1 MHDHSM
7 RNQLRSSGTR
17 ASRILAL
24 LAAFSAPFLA
34 AVGTAEAQLRVV
46 NYNIAKLA
54 GDGPSL
60 RATLAEMAL
69 DNARGFAVAPAI
81 LAFQEVRAAD
91 LAELDGHVVAA
102 YPGLPYARATF
113 TTSGTEDSAS
123 GAQCCYYRTDLLSEV
138 VAGHADI
145 PTGASRNTDRWQFQ
159 LVGYSSAA
167 ARFYLYSSHLKASN
181 TSADASE
188 RAAGAT
194 ALRNNANALGA
205 GQHIIFLGDYN
216 IYTNTEQA
224 YGIMVA
230 AGNAQCIDPLGSADW
245 VGASGALKHTQSPR
259 DVTGTLVGGG
269 VDDRFDFQL
278 STLEFHDGDGLSLIA
293 NSYRTMG
300 NDGAHYN
307 LAINSGNNS
316 YYSGNI
322 TRSNMLADLLFDA
335 TDHLPVIA
343 DYQVP
348 PVLAATMQSTFAPV
362 IVGATVQIP
371 VNVSNA
377 ASVVTPLG
385 VDALSATVTGSNG
398 LVGTQNIA
406 AAALAPAAT
415 TVNLTLDTS
424 TARVVNATASIS
436 SAVEG
441 TQNPNTSR
449 NIAGTV
455 LAHARPSWS
464 AKGVV
469 TATTLSQSVA
479 AGSAAIEL
487 PISLHNFG
495 YGSLQAKLDA
505 DGATGLSGAFSVIDA
520 VEANIAGTAATLRFG
535 FNPAGLSPGT
545 YAQTASVLVSDENL
559 PGAAAGSLTVNLSV
573 TVTGGNPADLDG
585 NGIVN
590 GADLTILLSQWGS
603 PGSADLDGNGIVGG
617 GDIAILLNSWG

>member
-1 MHDHSM
+1 
-7 RNQLRSSGTR
+7 
-17 ASRILAL
+17 
-24 LAAFSAPFLA
+24 
-34 AVGTAEAQLRVV
+34 
-46 NYNIAKLA
+46 
-54 GDGPSL
+54 GP
-60 RATLAEMAL
+60 
-69 DNARGFAVAPAI
+69 
-81 LAFQEVRAAD
+81 
-91 LAELDGHVVAA
+91 
-102 YPGLPYARATF
+102 PG
-113 TTSGTEDSAS
+113 
-123 GAQCCYYRTDLLSEV
+123 
-138 VAGHADI
+138 
-145 PTGASRNTDRWQFQ
+145 
-159 LVGYSSAA
+159 
-167 ARFYLYSSHLKASN
+167 
-181 TSADASE
+181 
-188 RAAGAT
+188 
-194 ALRNNANALGA
+194 
-205 GQHIIFLGDYN
+205 
-216 IYTNTEQA
+216 
-224 YGIMVA
+224 
-230 AGNAQCIDPLGSADW
+230 
-245 VGASGALKHTQSPR
+245 
-259 DVTGTLVGGG
+259 
-269 VDDRFDFQL
+269 
-278 STLEFHDGDGLSLIA
+278 
-293 NSYRTMG
+293 
-300 NDGAHYN
+300 
-307 LAINSGNNS
+307 
-316 YYSGNI
+316 
-322 TRSNMLADLLFDA
+322 
-335 TDHLPVIA
+335 
-343 DYQVP
+343 
-348 PVLAATMQSTFAPV
+348 LAATMQSTFAPV